1 MRAITLRT
9 IGHCLSLILATSAVI
24 GLWRISV
31 IAVLQQ
37 QEKLL
42 SADMLYIPD
51 LVQDVLLGSGRLSDW
66 FFAPS
71 PELFTEIPFYLPFA
85 LFSSSI
91 QGAVFSYAASQA
103 IYTAVLCWALLWIL
117 IGKRACTGL
126 AIASIAGLAA
136 STLFVVD
143 QTVLTP
149 FYHYATFLDGLI
161 LIVGA
166 LFVRGFYS
174 PSALWTFVVLIVI
187 AGSLVVSSGFIF
199 VAWFVLPLIG
209 LLLLEGLCRPRE
221 WYRLMS
227 VGFALAAATVLGRYL
242 WHQLE
247 FKVDPRMMSRTG
259 NGELFE
265 RLSNP
270 LALLTQIKE
279 YLPEF
284 ITQQFSSPIRG
295 TMFVIFVVGSVL
307 VLTRKEWVQRYLG
320 AVQEWT
326 CLQCFSL
333 IALVIVLSN
342 VGLFALHDQQPA
354 RYMITANYLSMV
366 YSIVLISIVFIS
378 VRTKALSFLLVSCVL
393 ITAVARAGIVDAVRV
408 DYEKIKPAGVDCII
422 DVAVSHQLT
431 RGVAQYWQARPLT
444 LLSKK
449 RLEVIPIHGAT
460 LKPYFWANSRR
471 QLSGQYDF
479 VVVDHS
485 VDDAT
490 AWTTK
495 AWYAI
500 DRSKIIR
507 LNGKPIEI
515 VWCDQSEILIYPPA
529 TMRVAQKMTTLPQ
542 LPITISS
549 QVYWAGK
556 DDAFTEEN
564 SNKTIYEA
572 ELSESGFYQVD
583 VNVSQNISII
593 GGLPF
598 RLRLDPGDRPGYVAV
613 TDLAV
618 LSQDIEGQET
628 VMMSAV
634 SSKELAT
641 MIKRS
646 NDILVAQ
653 KSVDLWRVDQFDP
666 WIEFKA
672 IDAGQVLP
680 GNVVSVRYH
689 LMWREMPDTESLTL
703 LR

>member
-1 MRAITLRT
+1 MF
-9 IGHCLSLILATSAVI
+9 ATSAVI

-31 IAVLQQ
+31 ITVLQQ
-37 QEKLL
+37 REKLL

-85 LFSSSI
+85 LFWSSI

-103 IYTAVLCWALLWIL
+103 IYTAMLCWILLWL
-117 IGKRACTGL
+117 FIGKRACTGL
-126 AIASIAGLAA
+126 AIASVTGLAA
-136 STLFVVD
+136 VTLFVVD
-143 QTVLTP
+143 QTVLIP

-161 LIVGA
+161 LIVGV
-166 LFVRGFYS
+166 LFVRGRYS
-174 PSALWTFVVLIVI
+174 QSALWTLVVLIVMT
-187 AGSLVVSSGFIF
+187 GGLVISSGFIF

-209 LLLLEGLCRPRE
+209 LLFLESLCRPRD

-227 VGFALAAATVLGRYL
+227 VGFALVAATVLGRYW

-259 NGELFE
+259 NGALFD
-265 RLSNP
+265 RLSDP
-270 LALLTQIKE
+270 LELLTQMTD
-279 YLPEF
+279 YVPEF
-284 ITQQFSSPIRG
+284 MTQQFSSPIRG
-295 TMFVIFVVGSVL
+295 TMFVIFVVGSLL
-307 VLTRKEWVQRYLG
+307 VLTRKAWVQRHLR

-326 CLQCFSL
+326 RLQYFSL

-366 YSIVLISIVFIS
+366 YSIVLISIVLIS
-378 VRTKALSFLLVSCVL
+378 VRAKTLSFLLVSCVL
-393 ITAVARAGIVDAVRV
+393 ITAGARAGITDTVRV
-408 DYEKIKPAGVDCII
+408 DYGEIKPDGVDCII
-422 DVAVSHQLT
+422 DVAESHQLI

-444 LLSKK
+444 LLSNK
-449 RLEVIPIHGAT
+449 RLKVVPIHGVT
-460 LKPYFWANSRR
+460 LKPYFWASSRR
-471 QLSGQYDF
+471 QFSGQYDF

-490 AWTTK
+490 SWTTK
-495 AWYAI
+495 AWYSI

-507 LNGKPIEI
+507 LNGKPMEI
-515 VWCDQSEILIYPPA
+515 AWCDQSEILIYPSG
-529 TMRVAQKMTTLPQ
+529 TMRVAEKMTTLPR
-542 LPITISS
+542 LPITVSS
-549 QVYWAGK
+549 QIYWAEK
-556 DDAFTEEN
+556 DDPFTEKN
-564 SNKTIYEA
+564 SNKTIYET

-583 VNVSQNISII
+583 VDVSQDASIK

-598 RLRLDPGDRPGYVAV
+598 RLRLDPGDRPGYVVV
-613 TDLAV
+613 TDLEV
-618 LSQDIEGQET
+618 LSRDFEGQET

-634 SSKELAT
+634 SSKEIET

-646 NDILVAQ
+646 NDVLVAQ
-653 KSVDLWRVDQFDP
+653 KSGDLWRVDQFDP
-666 WIEFKA
+666 WIEFKV
-672 IDAGQVLP
+672 IDAGQVLS